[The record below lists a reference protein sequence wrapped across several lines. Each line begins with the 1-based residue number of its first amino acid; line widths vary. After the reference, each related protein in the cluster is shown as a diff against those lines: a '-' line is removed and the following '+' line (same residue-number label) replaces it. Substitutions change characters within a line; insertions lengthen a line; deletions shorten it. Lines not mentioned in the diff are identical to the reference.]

1 MFRHTLY
8 DAGVWVLNGGE
19 MKTPRSRGAR
29 GLELEVGNLDHGAAA
44 DDQAVEEE
52 QDDRAD
58 NRADPAGCLLLT
70 AKQRRREEAADEG
83 AGNSEENGDDP
94 ATRVTAGH
102 EELGDRA
109 NDETEQQPSNDVH
122 ASSSRL
128 V

>member
-1 MFRHTLY
+1 
-8 DAGVWVLNGGE
+8 

-29 GLELEVGNLDHGAAA
+29 GLELEVGGLDHGAPA
-44 DDQAVEEE
+44 DDQPVEEQ

-58 NRADPAGCLLLT
+58 KRADPAGCLLLIPEECRG
-70 AKQRRREEAADEG
+70 QEAADEG

-109 NDETEQQPSNDVH
+109 DNETEQQPSNDVH

-128 V
+128 VSRTDCRANG